1 MTGWVISIIPMVL
14 LVILYLLNPDLE
26 SLLWKRELGVK
37 LLYGAAGM
45 MAFGGLIIRK
55 IIRIDV

>member
-1 MTGWVISIIPMVL
+1 LGDLNYPNGVACY
-14 LVILYLLNPDLE
+14 LVSPQPDLE